1 MKRHDVRDTFAFF
14 DEPPVLVALLDNKD
28 DFNLIFDY
36 RLVSN
41 QNNEEVLFVGKEPKN
56 IEVGS

>member
-1 MKRHDVRDTFAFF
+1 MRDTFAFF